1 MIGVI
6 DALGLVLLALRVPVL
21 RFRSLLATA
30 AVKQLH
36 TGDTHAAQDHK
47 KTGQHQ
53 RSELPGTHAG
63 LGREAVLESFELATQ
78 RFAVADDGGLRFTRR
93 DQTLQVAKNGAG
105 LRARFFIQLDECGE
119 LLARL
124 RVTRR
129 TQTQLRTAIEQ
140 PLRDFLERI
149 QVLAQQKHR
158 LRAYPLGSLK
168 LVGRFADTL
177 CQHPKLPS
185 R

>member
-1 MIGVI
+1 M
-6 DALGLVLLALRVPVL
+6 
-21 RFRSLLATA
+21 
-30 AVKQLH
+30 
-36 TGDTHAAQDHK
+36 
-47 KTGQHQ
+47 
-53 RSELPGTHAG
+53 
-63 LGREAVLESFELATQ
+63 ESFELATQ

-93 DQTLQVAKNGAG
+93 DQTLQVAKNGTG
-105 LRARFFIQLDECGE
+105 LRAGFFIQLDECGQ

-124 RVTRR
+124 RVARR
-129 TQTQLRTAIEQ
+129 TQTQFRTAIEQ